1 MDIVDRLIERARQ
14 RRRAV
19 VLPEGDDPRIIE
31 AARRLHDDGIAR
43 PILIGEPATLEHA
56 AACANVSLDPIDIVS
71 PSTSG
76 ALDGYASL
84 YIEGR
89 PKASERV
96 AKRLLA
102 KPLFYAAMAVKA
114 GDADALV
121 AGATQPTARVIEAGL
136 MSVGLAEG
144 IATPSSFFLMVPCE
158 VGEPLVFADCA
169 VTIDPDADA
178 LADIAIVSA
187 ASAERLLGV
196 TARVAMLS
204 FSTHGS
210 AKHERV
216 EKVRRAVEIVRAR
229 APELAIDGEL
239 QADAAIVPRV
249 AALKIKSPSDVAAG
263 PTSSSSRTSTPATSA
278 TSSASTWAACAR
290 SVPSCRASRGRSAI
304 SRAARRSTT
313 SWPPPQS
320 PLRWPDLHLS
330 PLLRPPSHVQ
340 PPGEGQS
347 GRPVPSLCRLVPS
360 HPDSRRVQCALF
372 RRAASRDE
380 CSRTGVPAPSTP
392 VLTDRP
398 L

>member
-1 MDIVDRLIERARQ
+1 MDIVERLIERARQ

-43 PILIGEPATLEHA
+43 PILIGARAVLEDA
-56 AACANVSLDPIDIVS
+56 AASANVSLEPIDIVS

-144 IATPSSFFLMVPCE
+144 IATPSSFFIMVPR
-158 VGEPLVFADCA
+158 GSDPLVFADCA

-178 LADIAIVSA
+178 LADIAIASA

-216 EKVRRAVEIVRAR
+216 EKVRRAVEIVRSR

-249 AALKIKSPSDVAAG
+249 AALKTRSPSDVAGQANVLVFPDLDAG
-263 PTSSSSRTSTPATSA
+263 NIGYKLCEHLGGMRAIGPFLQGF
-278 TSSASTWAACAR
+278 AR
-290 SVPSCRASRGRSAI
+290 PLCDLSRGATVDDIVAAAAI
-304 SRAARRSTT
+304 TAAM
-313 SWPPPQS
+313 
-320 PLRWPDLHLS
+320 
-330 PLLRPPSHVQ
+330 
-340 PPGEGQS
+340 
-347 GRPVPSLCRLVPS
+347 
-360 HPDSRRVQCALF
+360 A
-372 RRAASRDE
+372 
-380 CSRTGVPAPSTP
+380 
-392 VLTDRP
+392 
-398 L
+398 